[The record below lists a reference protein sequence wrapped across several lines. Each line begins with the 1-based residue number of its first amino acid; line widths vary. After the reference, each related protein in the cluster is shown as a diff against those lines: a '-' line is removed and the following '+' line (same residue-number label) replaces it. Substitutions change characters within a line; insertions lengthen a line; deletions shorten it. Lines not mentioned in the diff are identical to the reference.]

1 MVHCILCFECSSM
14 YALSVVELQY
24 NNRFQCICHSGG
36 SRKVQ
41 REGNFGV
48 NHKNGFES
56 ATNVCE
62 NILSGSKY
70 NLLGTSKAMASK
82 SSHSNLKKLKSFEYC
97 SFEVQR
103 AYVKNSKPF
112 TGGVLLKLTNKT
124 YKIITVHFNERLKRT

>member
-1 MVHCILCFECSSM
+1 MLPFDGIYGWLLRYLLSKRSQVVISS
-14 YALSVVELQY
+14 
-24 NNRFQCICHSGG
+24 
-36 SRKVQ
+36 
-41 REGNFGV
+41 FGV
-48 NHKNGFES
+48 NHKNDFES
-56 ATNVCE
+56 STNVCE
-62 NILSGSKY
+62 NISSGSKY

>member
-1 MVHCILCFECSSM
+1 MGFTVGLKTKLPVIDI
-14 YALSVVELQY
+14 Y
-24 NNRFQCICHSGG
+24 R
-36 SRKVQ
+36 RKV
-41 REGNFGV
+41 GISSFGV
-48 NHKNGFES
+48 NHKNDFES